1 MMTQL
6 HRTLTLIAAVVGA
19 AAAIVIF
26 SRILLTLDDLQTPE
40 IRLAY
45 GLGVVAILAAVG
57 ALFYRRGRAAR
68 PERRPPPPPPRASI
82 EQRLDH
88 IYSRHGLQ
96 TDSAALSPA
105 RRHGRGE
112 AATVALCG
120 LPRTGKS
127 RVATALEAALA
138 DRLKGQP
145 LRLVETPSLGTDF
158 AANLERLT
166 AAIEADVCVFVA
178 DQDLRDYEFAV
189 IKALV
194 DRGAAPIIVINKAD
208 QRDAGA
214 RDETRAAM
222 ERRLEALLP
231 PSDIVEAAADP
242 LPATRIRSDAEGQPV
257 EEQVSRPADIDQLL
271 TRIASR
277 LDPSSRA

>member
-105 RRHGRGE
+105 RRHGLGE

-231 PSDIVEAAADP
+231 PTDIVEAAADP

-271 TRIASR
+271 ARIASR